1 MSTQV
6 NTIFGDFK
14 EDDLKI
20 IRDAIEEISLHYQKI
35 EIENLAIKDVVL
47 SIYDQYKLPRKI
59 VKRLAKVH
67 HKNTFSQQV
76 VEDKEFE
83 ALYIGVTEAK

>member
-20 IRDAIEEISLHYQKI
+20 IRDAIEEISIHYQKI
-35 EIENLAIKDVVL
+35 ANENGDIKDIVGSV
-47 SIYDQYKLPRKI
+47 YDQYKIPKKI

-67 HKNTFSQQV
+67 FKQSFSQQV

-83 ALYIGVTEAK
+83 ALYVGVTEVK

>member
-20 IRDAIEEISLHYQKI
+20 IRDAIEEISVHYQKI
-35 EIENLAIKDVVL
+35 SSENEAIKDIVGSVF
-47 SIYDQYKLPRKI
+47 DQYKIPKKI
-59 VKRLAKVH
+59 IKRLAKVH
-67 HKNTFSQQV
+67 YKQSFSQQV

-83 ALYIGVTEAK
+83 ALYVGVTEVK

>member
-1 MSTQV
+1 MQV

-20 IRDAIEEISLHYQKI
+20 VRDGIEEISNHFRKI
-35 EIENLAIKDVVL
+35 DDENQAIKDIVDSL
-47 SIYDQYKLPRKI
+47 YDQYKLPKKI
-59 VKRLAKVH
+59 IKRLAKVYF
-67 HKNTFSQQV
+67 KQNFSQQV

-83 ALYIGVTEAK
+83 ALYVGVTEVK

>member
-20 IRDAIEEISLHYQKI
+20 IRDAIEEISIHYRKI
-35 EIENLAIKDVVL
+35 ADENLAIKDVVG
-47 SIYDQYKLPRKI
+47 SVYDQYKIPKKI
-59 VKRLAKVH
+59 IKRLAKVH
-67 HKNTFSQQV
+67 FKQSFSQQV

-83 ALYIGVTEAK
+83 ALYVGVTEAK

>member
-1 MSTQV
+1 MQV

-20 IRDAIEEISLHYQKI
+20 VRDAIEEISNHFRKI
-35 EIENLAIKDVVL
+35 EDENLAIKDIVDSV
-47 SIYDQYKLPRKI
+47 YDQYKLPKKI
-59 VKRLAKVH
+59 TKRLAKVYF
-67 HKNTFSQQV
+67 KQNFSQQV

-83 ALYIGVTEAK
+83 ALYVGVTEIK

>member
-35 EIENLAIKDVVL
+35 ETENQAIKDIVESV
-47 SIYDQYKLPRKI
+47 YDQYKLPKKI

-83 ALYIGVTEAK
+83 ALYIGVSEAK

>member
-1 MSTQV
+1 MAIQV

-20 IRDAIEEISLHYQKI
+20 IRDAIEEISIHYRKVADD
-35 EIENLAIKDVVL
+35 NAAIKDIVGAVF
-47 SIYDQYKLPRKI
+47 DQYKIPKKI
-59 VKRLAKVH
+59 IKRIAKVH
-67 HKNTFSQQV
+67 FKQTFSQQM

-83 ALYIGVTEAK
+83 ALYVGVTEVK

>member
-1 MSTQV
+1 MQV

-20 IRDAIEEISLHYQKI
+20 VRDAIEEISNHFRKI
-35 EIENLAIKDVVL
+35 EDENQAIKDIVDSV
-47 SIYDQYKLPRKI
+47 YDQYKLPKKI
-59 VKRLAKVH
+59 IKRLAKVYY
-67 HKNTFSQQV
+67 KQNFSQQV

-83 ALYIGVTEAK
+83 SLYVGVTEVK

>member
-20 IRDAIEEISLHYQKI
+20 IRDAIEEISLHFQKI
-35 EIENLAIKDVVL
+35 ETENLAIKDIVG
-47 SIYDQYKLPRKI
+47 SIYDQYKLPKKI

-67 HKNTFSQQV
+67 YKNTFSQQV

>member
-20 IRDAIEEISLHYQKI
+20 IRDAIEEISLHFQKI
-35 EIENLAIKDVVL
+35 EAENLAIKDIIDSV
-47 SIYDQYKLPRKI
+47 YDQYKLPKKI
-59 VKRLAKVH
+59 TKRLAKVH

-83 ALYIGVTEAK
+83 ALYIGVSEVK

>member
-1 MSTQV
+1 MTTQV

-35 EIENLAIKDVVL
+35 ETENLAIKDVVG
-47 SIYDQYKLPRKI
+47 SIYDQYKLPKKI
-59 VKRLAKVH
+59 IKRLAKVH

>member
-20 IRDAIEEISLHYQKI
+20 IRDAIQEISLHFQKI
-35 EIENLAIKDVVL
+35 EVENLAIKDIVGSV
-47 SIYDQYKLPRKI
+47 YDQYKLPKKI

-83 ALYIGVTEAK
+83 ALYIGVTEVK

>member
-1 MSTQV
+1 MNTQV

-35 EIENLAIKDVVL
+35 ETENQAIKDIVNSV
-47 SIYDQYKLPRKI
+47 YDQYKLPKKI

-83 ALYIGVTEAK
+83 ALYIGVSEAK

>member
-1 MSTQV
+1 MNTQV

-14 EDDLKI
+14 EEDLKI

-35 EIENLAIKDVVL
+35 ETENQDIKDIVNSV
-47 SIYDQYKLPRKI
+47 YDQYKLPKKI

-83 ALYIGVTEAK
+83 ALYIGVSEAK

>member
-1 MSTQV
+1 MNTQV

-14 EDDLKI
+14 EEDLKI
-20 IRDAIEEISLHYQKI
+20 IREAIEEISLHYQKI
-35 EIENLAIKDVVL
+35 ETENQAIKDIVNSV
-47 SIYDQYKLPRKI
+47 YDQYKLPKKI

-83 ALYIGVTEAK
+83 ALYIGVSEAK